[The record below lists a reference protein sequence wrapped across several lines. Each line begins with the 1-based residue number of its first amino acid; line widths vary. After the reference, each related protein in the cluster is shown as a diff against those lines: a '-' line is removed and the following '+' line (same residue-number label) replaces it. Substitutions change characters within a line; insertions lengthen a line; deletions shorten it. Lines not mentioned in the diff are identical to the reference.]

1 MSALDITSKDKIVTV
16 SYEEK
21 TKEKVLE
28 YLDELQRR
36 LNTTRF
42 GLCPLFCME
51 PTESATRA
59 IRRWYSNSEKD
70 FQPMPEHHWRMLLIL
85 LNGQSIVLPV

>member
-1 MSALDITSKDKIVTV
+1 MD
-16 SYEEK
+16 
-21 TKEKVLE
+21 
-28 YLDELQRR
+28 
-36 LNTTRF
+36 
-42 GLCPLFCME
+42 

-85 LNGQSIVLPV
+85 LNGQGNTL